1 MATVSI
7 LRACAKG
14 SRGIL
19 LQMQPMSQRAS
30 TTIISKPFTVTSARQ
45 DISNPIDNYI
55 PDYLRA
61 RRGPFTPEEKAGKG
75 HMMTASTHWKVER
88 AVSVALVGIMPA
100 ALFIQGGLMDHA
112 LTTFV
117 YLHGFWGIDGVIK
130 DYLVKFIPW
139 IQKVWYLIAIFGFAG
154 LINFNFNDIGVC
166 KAIQMFWA
174 L

>member
-1 MATVSI
+1 
-7 LRACAKG
+7 
-14 SRGIL
+14 
-19 LQMQPMSQRAS
+19 
-30 TTIISKPFTVTSARQ
+30 
-45 DISNPIDNYI
+45 
-55 PDYLRA
+55 
-61 RRGPFTPEEKAGKG
+61 
-75 HMMTASTHWKVER
+75 
-88 AVSVALVGIMPA
+88 VGIMPA

-174 L
+174 LWRDNCTVGPGGEWNGKCKLVMDLLMCIIYK